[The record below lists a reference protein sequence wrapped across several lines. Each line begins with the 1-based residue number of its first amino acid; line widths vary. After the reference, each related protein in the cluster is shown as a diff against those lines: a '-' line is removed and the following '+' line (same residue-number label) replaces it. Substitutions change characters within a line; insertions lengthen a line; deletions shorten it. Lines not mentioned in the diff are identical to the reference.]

1 MAGHDFDS
9 ATILDALAG
18 GGVAVVGA
26 DGKVECWNAWLTAAS
41 GKRAS
46 EVVGSTFAQ
55 VFPGTSVA
63 MLDSAVT
70 TACESGA
77 STLLTNALH
86 STLLPLKT
94 LAGRALLHD
103 VTVSPLGTPPF
114 RGCLVQIADITN
126 TVRRE
131 RFLRDRQNARYD
143 ALLDGVPDAIIN
155 VDSEGVVQH
164 ANPAA
169 EQHLG
174 YAASELAG
182 THASRLF
189 DSAEVWS
196 ELWNSV
202 RATRSL
208 APVEVIVRRR
218 DGSLRYF
225 EVSAASWLDG
235 RETLTTAILRDVNDR
250 HETEIALRNSEQAS
264 RANARELAELNNAL
278 NENSMALRVAAQ
290 RKDAFLATLA
300 HELRNPLAPLRNGL
314 QLLKLAKDDPAL
326 IERTRNMM
334 EQQLGQMVRLIDDLL
349 DVSRINNDMIELA
362 QELMPVDKPIRQA
375 VETSAPLLDAQQHD
389 LTIDIPADT
398 ILLKGDVTRLT
409 QVFANLLNNAAKY
422 TPRGG
427 NVRIAAARDGDWV
440 TVRIADDGIGIPAH
454 LLTQVFDMFMRV
466 DDSLERAQSG
476 LGVGLSLVK
485 RLVEMHGGTVEV
497 RSDGPGT
504 GSEFTVRLPAEPA
517 ATGDESSRVTCGE
530 GDAAGR
536 SLRSGFRVLVVDDN
550 KDSASSL
557 AAILSMTGYEARTAN
572 DGLEALEIAAEF
584 RPQAALLDIG
594 PIAWHGREWSIGIQ
608 LPPLAAAVFKR
619 HPA

>member
-1 MAGHDFDS
+1 LADRFVHGH
-9 ATILDALAG
+9 
-18 GGVAVVGA
+18 
-26 DGKVECWNAWLTAAS
+26 E
-41 GKRAS
+41 
-46 EVVGSTFAQ
+46 
-55 VFPGTSVA
+55 
-63 MLDSAVT
+63 
-70 TACESGA
+70 
-77 STLLTNALH
+77 LL
-86 STLLPLKT
+86 
-94 LAGRALLHD
+94 
-103 VTVSPLGTPPF
+103 
-114 RGCLVQIADITN
+114 
-126 TVRRE
+126 
-131 RFLRDRQNARYD
+131 
-143 ALLDGVPDAIIN
+143 
-155 VDSEGVVQH
+155 
-164 ANPAA
+164 
-169 EQHLG
+169 
-174 YAASELAG
+174 
-182 THASRLF
+182 
-189 DSAEVWS
+189 
-196 ELWNSV
+196 
-202 RATRSL
+202 
-208 APVEVIVRRR
+208 
-218 DGSLRYF
+218 
-225 EVSAASWLDG
+225 
-235 RETLTTAILRDVNDR
+235 
-250 HETEIALRNSEQAS
+250 
-264 RANARELAELNNAL
+264 RELAELNNAL

-326 IERTRNMM
+326 NERTRNMM

-594 PIAWHGREWSIGIQ
+594 MPRLNGYETARRMRAAPWGKEMFLVALTGWGQENDRSRSREAGFDDHLVKPVEFAEIRR
-608 LPPLAAAVFKR
+608 LLAARA
-619 HPA
+619 PIDAG